1 MIGMVM
7 GLDVWRW
14 GWIHRRRRS
23 SLFPSSCS
31 RLSSACWFLVLCR
44 IILGSGDRIWI
55 WGLIACPVLLLGIVS
70 ASVRSSHVLMVS
82 IVVVMCVG
90 MVNRNGWQM
99 SRSFGRKGV
108 GVLRGNSGRGF

>member
-1 MIGMVM
+1 MCGGGGGYIGGGGPACFPLAVAGSPPPAGFLYCA
-7 GLDVWRW
+7 GLYW
-14 GWIHRRRRS
+14 GPGTE
-23 SLFPSSCS
+23 FGVG
-31 RLSSACWFLVLCR
+31 AFLL
-44 IILGSGDRIWI
+44 
-55 WGLIACPVLLLGIVS
+55 APFFFVS